1 MNQFISRRTLLPICG
16 ILLFFVLF
24 IAIGNRTSAH
34 SPHDR
39 ITSTLSSLGVMDAE
53 FVEQIS
59 DPGRSRD
66 GCLLYTSDSTQMGYY
81 FEPDTGMLKTALHYS
96 RINSTYKEKA
106 SSASALMPMQASSEN
121 RTASLLRYAENCIG
135 ESLIGELQLET
146 KQDEGSTHR
155 YTATEFYDGIETGTT
170 VMFSCTPEGQITMVN
185 VAIGSIFERAENGT
199 YVLAA
204 GDDLIG
210 EDAAIAMARSGL
222 EALDQEIKA
231 ISDEASCELTAA
243 EDLLVYTVRISFTD
257 GNGWDREYRAGVN
270 AHTGELWQEAITK

>member
-34 SPHDR
+34 SPHDQ

-81 FEPDTGMLKTALHYS
+81 FNPDTGILEDIFDYSMLGHIY
-96 RINSTYKEKA
+96 REKA
-106 SSASALMPMQASSEN
+106 SSSPAPSPMQISVSSIEN
-121 RTASLLRYAENCIG
+121 ELIDYAKACIG
-135 ESLIGELQLET
+135 DNQIGELQLET

-199 YVLAA
+199 WVLAA

-210 EDAAIAMARSGL
+210 EDAAIAIARSGL
-222 EALDQEIKA
+222 EALDLEIKA

-270 AHTGELWQEAITK
+270 AHTGELRQEAITK